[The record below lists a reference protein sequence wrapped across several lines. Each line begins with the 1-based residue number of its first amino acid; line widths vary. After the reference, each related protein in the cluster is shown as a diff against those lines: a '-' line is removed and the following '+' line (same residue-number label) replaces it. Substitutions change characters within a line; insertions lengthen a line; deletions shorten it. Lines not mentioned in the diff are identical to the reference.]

1 MNSFFYLSR
10 LIIPSKNA
18 NSVHVMK
25 MCDEFAKLGYEVTLV
40 ARYDKET
47 SLKMVREQ
55 YGVDESFL
63 IRNPLPR
70 LFAQFPVRL
79 ELFLYSLY
87 SAFAVFS
94 AKPKLV
100 FGRDIIPLLLVA
112 LFDKTRN
119 IVIELHKPIG
129 ELHPI
134 IKWCIYTLYQKK
146 GNIKFVVISE
156 ALKRLILS
164 EGVIE
169 EGDIKVFHDGAT
181 LSGKSQL
188 KAVELRGSHQFNVGY
203 TGHLYNGRGV
213 EVILGLAV
221 KNPDVG
227 FHLVGGTDSDIQRWK
242 QKSNTHN
249 VYFYGHQPN
258 SLVSSYLDSFD
269 ALLAPYQKVVNVS
282 GGGGNTVEYMSPLK
296 IFEYMAARKP
306 IICSNLPVLGEVLND
321 SNALLVNESSV
332 EDWHNELNKLMND
345 QEFANAIASCAYKD
359 LLDNYTWS
367 IRANGICDFIC
378 R

>member
-1 MNSFFYLSR
+1 MKSFFYLSR
-10 LIIPSKNA
+10 SIIPSKNA

-25 MCDEFAKLGYEVTLV
+25 MCDEFSKLGYDVTLV
-40 ARYDKET
+40 ARYDRDMP
-47 SLKMVREQ
+47 LDIVREQ
-55 YGVDESFL
+55 YDCNEAFS
-63 IRNPLPR
+63 IRNPLPT
-70 LFAQFPVRL
+70 LFTKLPVRL
-79 ELFLYSLY
+79 ALFLYSLC
-87 SAFAVFS
+87 SALSVFS
-94 AKPKLV
+94 AKPELV

-112 LFDKTRN
+112 LFDKKRN
-119 IVIELHKPIG
+119 VVIELHKPIG
-129 ELHPI
+129 ELHPV
-134 IKWCIYTLYQKK
+134 IKWSIDTLYRK
-146 GNIKFVVISE
+146 NRSIKFVVISE

-164 EGVIE
+164 EGVID
-169 EGDIKVFHDGAT
+169 GSDIQVFHDGAT
-181 LSGKSQL
+181 LSEKNQL
-188 KAVELRGSHQFNVGY
+188 KTVELRGDHDFNVGY

-213 EVILGLAV
+213 EIILGLAN
-221 KNPDVG
+221 KNPNVG

-242 QKSNTHN
+242 QESNTAN

-306 IICSNLPVLGEVLND
+306 IICSKLPVLGEVLNS

-332 EDWHNELNKLMND
+332 EEWHRGLNTLMHD
-345 QEFANAIASCAYKD
+345 HDYANAIALCAYKD

-367 IRANGICDFIC
+367 IRASGIRDFVC
-378 R
+378 S